1 MTYLTHTH
9 ISLAKRSCVATTKFK
24 MAGVF
29 REEAEYLV
37 FLPRIL
43 RASGRLSL
51 TSQVGCFQDTH
62 RMDATSDLCALMPA

>member
-24 MAGVF
+24 TVGVF
-29 REEAEYLV
+29 SQRV
-37 FLPRIL
+37 FLSRIV

-51 TSQVGCFQDTH
+51 TSQVGYSQDTH